1 MQILDHRPRLK
12 RGCQRIAI
20 SSLEIQINFWNYY
33 ATLQMWISLILVTN
47 EVCNESMYNT
57 FAINLNFL
65 QFPEMYQPRKNNL
78 IFSFFSWYIQFIIK
92 KDFSAFKYSEVEIKQ
107 DAAILVLANH
117 FSWWDGFFLFYI
129 NKKVFKK
136 QFHVLVNAENYTKV
150 GFLKYLGAFAAENK
164 GKDVLETLNYAG
176 KLLDNPANLVLV
188 FPQGKLYSNHLK
200 NISFEKGVMQMINAS
215 QKKNNIIFAAT
226 FIDYFSKRKPSAY
239 TYLQHWENEEYVSL
253 QLLKSAYN
261 KHYDQSIVKQTQLIE

>member
-1 MQILDHRPRLK
+1 MK
-12 RGCQRIAI
+12 
-20 SSLEIQINFWNYY
+20 
-33 ATLQMWISLILVTN
+33 
-47 EVCNESMYNT
+47 
-57 FAINLNFL
+57 FAINPNFL

-92 KDFSAFKYSEVEIKQ
+92 KDFLAFKYGEVEIKQ

-176 KLLDNPANLVLV
+176 KLLNNPENLVLV

-215 QKKNNIIFAAT
+215 QKKINIIFAAT

-261 KHYDQSIVKQTQLIE
+261 KHYDQSVIKQTQLIE